1 MLTENQYIIR
11 HGDAQRVFLQHIA
24 SEENL
29 QNIHLDQA
37 QHDGD
42 RNREEII
49 CFRAGDLRQT
59 RALGR
64 ATCFLG
70 SVADFGD
77 NKRPGSMNQERP
89 EFCRG
94 QL

>member
-1 MLTENQYIIR
+1 MSNRPSNEARSALRSLRDHLLTENQYLIR

-29 QNIHLDQA
+29 HNIHLDQA

-42 RNREEII
+42 RNREEIL
-49 CFRAGDLRQT
+49 CFCAGDLRQT

-64 ATCFLG
+64 ATCF
-70 SVADFGD
+70 
-77 NKRPGSMNQERP
+77 
-89 EFCRG
+89 
-94 QL
+94 